1 MFPDTWLT
9 DTVPISQEEVILT
22 VRVSELMGGH
32 GLMSLWLLFQSA
44 IPEKKRHKALRE
56 ASDTRSRC
64 FLWFKLQGKGEE
76 KEEELWKNERIETSA
91 VGSLGERRKVQE
103 GRIRNVEEACCEFIC
118 LYNGLKWC

>member
-44 IPEKKRHKALRE
+44 IPEKKEAQSIAGGLRYQIQM
-56 ASDTRSRC
+56 
-64 FLWFKLQGKGEE
+64 LPL
-76 KEEELWKNERIETSA
+76 
-91 VGSLGERRKVQE
+91 V
-103 GRIRNVEEACCEFIC
+103 
-118 LYNGLKWC
+118 